1 MRLLRVETY
10 RSGRLIEGRTLP
22 NLGVARVYAAH
33 QRAHGMAAI
42 VMYPRA
48 EQS

>member
-10 RSGRLIEGRTLP
+10 RNGRLIEGRTFP
-22 NLGVARVYAAH
+22 NLGVARLHAEH
-33 QRAHGMAAI
+33 QRQHGLRAL